1 MERRLGGRAVAW
13 GLRAELELA
22 ARAELGH
29 RPGQA
34 VLVDNPAEALG
45 QTRRQGQHVGV
56 GGIGHHLFQVGA
68 HTAHRQGVGRQRGT
82 HAAVAVAFALLA
94 GTCPGQLHGAGHR
107 RAATIHRARYAAG
120 DRLAE
125 GDEVRLELPG
135 AGTAARTCGDGVG
148 LVDDQQRA
156 VTTGQLAQ
164 LLVEAG
170 LRQDHAD
177 VGHRRLAEH
186 GGHVFAGQRPLQGLE
201 VVERHRAAELGEVV
215 GLAEQ
220 AGAMHG
226 AAVAAA
232 NQSVVDRAVVA
243 TVEYQHHLTT
253 GDRTRPAQDEAVGVG
268 GGGRYLPERQAEAL
282 RQQLACDDG
291 ILPRKHGG
299 QAVRALLGERP
310 GDRRRRMAEHAA
322 GIAQAEVHVGV
333 AVHIMETRAV
343 GTRHEQRTG
352 C

>member
-1 MERRLGGRAVAW
+1 M
-13 GLRAELELA
+13 
-22 ARAELGH
+22 
-29 RPGQA
+29 
-34 VLVDNPAEALG
+34 
-45 QTRRQGQHVGV
+45 
-56 GGIGHHLFQVGA
+56 
-68 HTAHRQGVGRQRGT
+68 
-82 HAAVAVAFALLA
+82 
-94 GTCPGQLHGAGHR
+94 
-107 RAATIHRARYAAG
+107 
-120 DRLAE
+120 
-125 GDEVRLELPG
+125 
-135 AGTAARTCGDGVG
+135 
-148 LVDDQQRA
+148 
-156 VTTGQLAQ
+156 TTGQLAQ

-232 NQSVVDRAVVA
+232 NQGVVDRAVVA
-243 TVEYQHHLTT
+243 TVEYQHHLAT